1 MSEQDTPTPD
11 MSEQDADITASWDAY
26 WKGARDAA
34 AYTGGG
40 SSHPAVTGFW
50 ERFFRE
56 SAALYEGPLV
66 VDVAS
71 GNGAVTDAARAQFG
85 EAGRYVCVDV
95 SAAAVRAIG
104 ERYPEVRGVVADA
117 RAMPLASAS
126 ATIAVSQFGIEY
138 AGLDAFPELLRLV
151 ADGGRA
157 ALLVHRQGGGIHRQC
172 AASRDA
178 MQAIIDARFLPLAHE
193 LFEAGFAAMRGGDRE
208 RFRQAGRTFAPA
220 LRSVEDLMRR
230 HGQHVADGT
239 VIRLYRDVRTMHE
252 RMARYEAADVLG
264 WLQRMDAEVHAYAGR
279 MASMCAAAVGED
291 AFRGLCARAREAGFT
306 LLRDDELTVPETGV
320 ALAWALVAVRGEP

>member
-1 MSEQDTPTPD
+1 
-11 MSEQDADITASWDAY
+11 MSEQDADITSSWDAY
-26 WKGARDAA
+26 WQGARDAA

-50 ERFFRE
+50 EAFFRE
-56 SAALYEGPLV
+56 AAALYECPLV

-71 GNGAVTDAARAQFG
+71 GNGAVTGAARAQFG
-85 EAGRYVCVDV
+85 DAGRYVCVDV

-104 ERYPEVRGVVADA
+104 ERYPDVRGVVADA
-117 RAMPLASAS
+117 RAMPIASGS

-138 AGLDAFPELLRLV
+138 AGPGAFPELLRLV
-151 ADGGRA
+151 GDGGRT

-178 MQAIIDARFLPLAHE
+178 MQAIIDARFLPLAHD

-208 RFRQAGRTFAPA
+208 RYRQAGRSFAPA
-220 LRSVEDLMRR
+220 LRAVEQLMRR

-239 VIRLYRDVRTMHE
+239 VIRLYRDIRTMHE
-252 RMARYEAADVLG
+252 RMARYEPADVLG
-264 WLQRMDAEVHAYAGR
+264 WLERMDAEVQAYAGR
-279 MASMCAAAVGED
+279 MASMCEAAVDEE

-306 LLRDDELTVPETGV
+306 LLREDELGVAETGV
-320 ALAWALVAVRGEP
+320 PLAWVLVAVRGEA

>member
-1 MSEQDTPTPD
+1 MSAQDT
-11 MSEQDADITASWDAY
+11 DITSSWDAY
-26 WKGARDAA
+26 WRGARDAA

-50 ERFFRE
+50 EAFFRE
-56 SAALYEGPLV
+56 AAALYEAPLI

-71 GNGAVTDAARAQFG
+71 GNGAVTAAARTEFG

-117 RAMPLASAS
+117 RAMPLETGG

-157 ALLVHRQGGGIHRQC
+157 ALLLHRQGGGIHRQC

-178 MQAIIDARFLPLAHE
+178 MQAILNARFLPLAHE

-208 RFRQAGRTFAPA
+208 RLRQAGRAFAPA
-220 LRSVEDLMRR
+220 LRTLEELLRR

-239 VIRLYRDVRTMHE
+239 VIRLYRDIRTMHE
-252 RMARYEAADVLG
+252 RMARYEPADVLG
-264 WLQRMDAEVHAYAGR
+264 WLQRMDAEVQAYAGR
-279 MASMCAAAVGED
+279 MASMCEAAVGEE
-291 AFRGLCARAREAGFT
+291 AFRGLCARARESGFA
-306 LLRDDELTVPETGV
+306 LLREEELTAPETDV
-320 ALAWALVAVRGEP
+320 PLAWALVAVRGE

>member
-1 MSEQDTPTPD
+1 MSEQD
-11 MSEQDADITASWDAY
+11 SDITSSWDAY
-26 WKGARDAA
+26 WQGARDAA

-50 ERFFRE
+50 DAFFRD
-56 SAALYEGPLV
+56 AASGCEPPLV
-66 VDVAS
+66 VDIAS
-71 GNGAVTDAARAQFG
+71 GNGAVTAGARAVFG
-85 EAGRYVCVDV
+85 ETASYCCIDV

-104 ERYPEVRGVVADA
+104 ERYPDVRGLVADA
-117 RAMPLASAS
+117 RAVPLASGS
-126 ATIAVSQFGIEY
+126 ATLAVSQFGLEY

-157 ALLVHRQGGGIHRQC
+157 ALLIHREGGGIHRQC

-178 MQAIIDARFLPLAHE
+178 MDAVIRARFLPLAAG

-208 RFRQAGRTFAPA
+208 RYRQRYREAGSAFAPA
-220 LRSVEDLMRR
+220 LRAVEDLLRR

-252 RMARYEAADVLG
+252 RMSRYEPAEVLD
-264 WLQRMDAEVHAYAGR
+264 WLTRMDAEVAAYAGR
-279 MASMCAAAVGED
+279 MASMCAAAVSEEE
-291 AFRGLCARAREAGFT
+291 FRGLCARAREAGFT
-306 LLRDDELTVPETGV
+306 LLREDELTVPETGV
-320 ALAWALVAVRGEP
+320 ALAWALVAVRGTP